1 VNTAL
6 NAIEAA
12 QEPRIVNAYLEG
24 ERTIHAQLSDSITLP
39 FGTSGVTL
47 TDTTT
52 GQAMRVVSV
61 DMPWNRRVVL
71 VGDLQHLF
79 GTQGDW
85 NPRAEET
92 RLKRVHAN
100 LYQFTGFLPAGHY
113 KYKLAF
119 DGDWDEAFPSEDISL
134 TVPFGGATVTFSYV
148 PFDAK
153 SKQQKV
159 CDSLNAPTEILPLS
173 SAGLQLSVVQIQ
185 VSEKLDITHTHRLTM
200 KGYQAC
206 NVIARNVLGCED
218 YVYSG
223 ADLGNTYSREAT
235 RFRLWAPTASAV
247 QVLLYSS
254 ESGPQTRQIALERSE
269 KGTWY
274 TEVRGDLENW
284 YYLYQVTVY
293 EATQFAVDPYVRA
306 LAVNATR
313 GMIVDLQKTDPE
325 GWERE
330 SYQTLANPVDAII
343 YEVHVRDFSI
353 DATSRMT
360 NKGKY
365 LAFTERGTK
374 GPHEV
379 TTGVDSLKELGVT
392 HVQVLP
398 VEDFAS
404 VDEIDPRQYN
414 WGYDPRCFNVPE
426 GAYAS
431 TPYGTARITEY
442 KRMIQSLHASQ
453 LGIIMDVVYN
463 HTFGTHVS
471 DFDKIVPQYYYRT
484 NDAGYY
490 TNGSGVGNELATE
503 RPMVQ
508 NFVRASVQYWV
519 EEYHVDGFRF
529 DLMALLGVD
538 TMHKV
543 EQDLRALNPHVLLY
557 GEPWTGGGSA
567 LPGKQLLTKGQQRGM
582 GIGVFNDD
590 IRNSLIGG
598 VFEATSVG
606 FATGAAGQVDAV
618 KRSVAGSIDDF
629 AARPGETINYV
640 TSHDNRTLWDKIAS
654 SKQGASE
661 AERIKMDKLAQA
673 VVFTSQGVAFM
684 QGGEEFLRSK
694 GGDDNSYKSGDEVNR
709 LDWARKAQYQNVFH
723 YYASLIW
730 LRKNHPAFRMTS
742 ADAIRRNLTFLESPS
757 NTVQFSLD
765 GRACGDTWDKIIV
778 IYNPNSVA
786 TTFSLPE
793 GSWHIIANQDQ
804 IGATTIS
811 QAVGIVIAPAISC
824 LILCQSHP

>member
-1 VNTAL
+1 MNTVQ
-6 NAIEAA
+6 NVIEAT

-24 ERTIHAQLSDSITLP
+24 EREIHAQLSDAITLP

-52 GQAMRVVSV
+52 GQDVRVESV
-61 DMPWNRRVVL
+61 DITWNRQVVV
-71 VGDLQHLF
+71 VGDLQHLL
-79 GTQGDW
+79 GAQGNW
-85 NPRAEET
+85 NPQAEET
-92 RLKRVHAN
+92 RMKRIHAN
-100 LYQFTGFLPAGHY
+100 LYQFTGFLPEGHY
-113 KYKLAF
+113 NYKVAF
-119 DGDWDEAFPSEDISL
+119 DGDWDGAFPFDNISL
-134 TVPFGGATVTFSYV
+134 TVPFGGAAVTFSYV

-173 SAGLQLSVVQIQ
+173 SAGLQISVVRIQ
-185 VSEKLDITHTHRLTM
+185 VNEKLDITHTHRLAM

-206 NVIARNVLGCED
+206 NVIARNVLDCEN
-218 YVYSG
+218 YVYTG

-247 QVLLYSS
+247 QVLLYGS
-254 ESGPQTRQIALERSE
+254 ESGPQTKQVAMERRE

-274 TEVRGDLENW
+274 AEVREDLENW

-293 EATQFAVDPYVRA
+293 ESTQFAVDPYVRA
-306 LAVNATR
+306 VAVNATR

-330 SYQTLANPVDAII
+330 SYQALTDPVDAII

-353 DATSRMT
+353 DASSGMK

-374 GPHEV
+374 GPNEV
-379 TTGVDSLKELGVT
+379 ATGVDSLKELGVT
-392 HVQVLP
+392 HVQLLP

-404 VDEIDPRQYN
+404 VDETDPGQYN

-431 TPYGTARITEY
+431 TPHGTARITEY

-453 LGIIMDVVYN
+453 LGVIMDVVYN

-538 TMHKV
+538 TMRKV

-557 GEPWTGGGSA
+557 GEPWAGGGSA

-590 IRNSLIGG
+590 IRNCLIGA
-598 VFEATSVG
+598 VFDAGSVG
-606 FATGAAGQVDAV
+606 FATGASGQVDAV
-618 KRSVAGSIDDF
+618 KRSVAGSIDSF
-629 AARPGETINYV
+629 AACPGETINYV
-640 TSHDNRTLWDKIAS
+640 TSHDNRTLWDKITS
-654 SKQGASE
+654 SKQETSE

-673 VVFTSQGVAFM
+673 IVFTSQGVAFM

-694 GGDDNSYKSGDEVNR
+694 GGNDNSYNSSDEVNR
-709 LDWARKAQYQNVFH
+709 FDWTRKAQYQNVFQ
-723 YYASLIW
+723 YYAGLIR
-730 LRKNHPAFRMTS
+730 LRKGHPAFRMTS

-765 GRACGDTWDKIIV
+765 GRACGDMWDKIIV
-778 IYNPNSVA
+778 IYNSNSVA

-804 IGATTIS
+804 IGDATIS

-824 LILCQSHP
+824 LILCQ

>member
-1 VNTAL
+1 MKRAL
-6 NAIEAA
+6 NVIETT
-12 QEPRIVNAYLEG
+12 QELRIVNAYLEG
-24 ERTIHAQLSDSITLP
+24 ERTIHAQLPESITLP

-52 GQAMRVVSV
+52 GRDVRVESV
-61 DMPWNRRVVL
+61 DITWNRQVVL
-71 VGDLQHLF
+71 VGDLQHLL
-79 GTQGDW
+79 GAQGDW
-85 NPRAEET
+85 NLQAEET
-92 RLKRVHAN
+92 RMKKVHAN
-100 LYQFTGFLPAGHY
+100 LYQFTGFLPEGHY
-113 KYKLAF
+113 HYKLAF
-119 DGDWDEAFPSEDISL
+119 DGDWDGAFPSDNIPL
-134 TVPFGGATVTFSYV
+134 TVPFGGATVTFSYI

-159 CDSLNAPTEILPLS
+159 CDSLNAPTEVLPLS
-173 SAGLQLSVVQIQ
+173 SAGLQISVVRIQ
-185 VSEKLDITHTHRLTM
+185 VNEKLDITHTHRLAM

-206 NVIARNVLGCED
+206 NVIARNVLGCEE
-218 YVYSG
+218 YIYTG
-223 ADLGNTYSREAT
+223 ADLGNTYSQEAT

-247 QVLLYSS
+247 QLLLYAS
-254 ESGPQTRQIALERSE
+254 ESGPQTKQVAMERSE

-274 TEVRGDLENW
+274 AEVREDVENW
-284 YYLYQVTVY
+284 YYLYQVTVS
-293 EATQFAVDPYVRA
+293 ESTQFAVDPYVRA
-306 LAVNATR
+306 VAVNATR

-325 GWERE
+325 GWEQE
-330 SYQTLANPVDAII
+330 SYQVLTDPVDAII

-353 DATSRMT
+353 DASSGMM

-374 GPHEV
+374 GLNGV
-379 TTGVDSLKELGVT
+379 ATGVDSLKELGIT

-404 VDEIDPRQYN
+404 VDETDPDQYN

-431 TPYGTARITEY
+431 TPHGTARITEY
-442 KRMIQSLHASQ
+442 KRIIQSLHASQ
-453 LGIIMDVVYN
+453 LGVIMDVVYN

-508 NFVRASVQYWV
+508 NFVRASVRYWV

-538 TMHKV
+538 TMRKV

-557 GEPWTGGGSA
+557 GEPWAGGGSA

-590 IRNSLIGG
+590 IRNCLIGG
-598 VFEATSVG
+598 VFDAASTG
-606 FATGAAGQVDAV
+606 FATGASGQVEVV

-629 AARPGETINYV
+629 AASPGETINYV
-640 TSHDNRTLWDKIAS
+640 TSHDNRTLWDKITS
-654 SKQGASE
+654 SKQGTSE
-661 AERIKMDKLAQA
+661 TERIKMDKLAQA

-694 GGDDNSYKSGDEVNR
+694 GGNDNSYNAGDEVNR
-709 LDWARKAQYQNVFH
+709 LDWARKAQYRNVFQ
-723 YYASLIW
+723 YYAGLIH
-730 LRKNHPAFRMTS
+730 LRKSHPAFRMTS

-765 GRACGDTWDKIIV
+765 GRACSDMWDKIIV

-804 IGATTIS
+804 IGDATIT

-824 LILCQSHP
+824 LILCQ